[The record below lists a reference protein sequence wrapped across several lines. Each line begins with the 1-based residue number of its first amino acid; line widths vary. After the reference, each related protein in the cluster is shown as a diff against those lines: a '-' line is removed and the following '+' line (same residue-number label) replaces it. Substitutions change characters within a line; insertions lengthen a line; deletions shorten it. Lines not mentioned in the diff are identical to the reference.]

1 MAEYYPVYL
10 NIENERCY
18 VIGGGEVAERKVKSL
33 LQRGA
38 RVIIISP
45 DVTDELSNLVAGQ
58 KITHI
63 KDSFQEKYLE
73 EARLVI
79 GATNDS
85 KVNTEIYHA
94 AQKKNILV
102 NIVDSPAFCDF
113 IVPSVVERGD
123 LMIAISTSG
132 KSPALAKK
140 IRKEMEERYGKEYA
154 EFLSI
159 MGEVREKLL
168 LTVKDQKKREKI
180 FDNLVNSDIMSLLKE
195 GKKEKIDSLLNE
207 FLKNSDNQEI

>member
-1 MAEYYPVYL
+1 MARYYPVYL
-10 NIENERCY
+10 NIENERCC

-33 LQRGA
+33 LQKGA
-38 RVIIISP
+38 RVIVISP
-45 DVTDELSNLVAGQ
+45 DLTDGLSSLVAGQ
-58 KITHI
+58 KITYI
-63 KDSFQEKYLE
+63 KDSFQEKYLK

-79 GATNDS
+79 GATDDS
-85 KVNTEIYHA
+85 KVNTEVYHA
-94 AQKKNILV
+94 AHKKNILV
-102 NIVDSPAFCDF
+102 NIVDSHEFCDF

-159 MGEVREKLL
+159 MGKVREKLL
-168 LTVKDQKKREKI
+168 LTVKDQKKRERI
-180 FDNLVNSDIMSLLKE
+180 FDNLVNSDIVDLLKK
-195 GKKEKIDSLLNE
+195 GKKDKVDERLNELLN
-207 FLKNSDNQEI
+207 NSDNQEI

>member
-1 MAEYYPVYL
+1 M
-10 NIENERCY
+10 
-18 VIGGGEVAERKVKSL
+18 IGGGEVAERKVKSL